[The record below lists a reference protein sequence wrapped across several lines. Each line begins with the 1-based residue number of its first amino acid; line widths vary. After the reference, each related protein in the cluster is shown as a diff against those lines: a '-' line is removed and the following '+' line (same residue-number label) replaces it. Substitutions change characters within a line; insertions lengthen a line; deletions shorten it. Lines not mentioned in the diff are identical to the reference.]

1 MSPLTVSL
9 RAAPLA
15 ALLVVA
21 GCGSVEIAP
30 EPVIP
35 KPIVRQLPVKA
46 AVLLTG
52 DQRVFRH
59 AETRSGV
66 DWLVALGKGHQRLA
80 HEVFGALFAD
90 VRVFDNA
97 EAARTA
103 TDLAVIFE
111 PRMEQYSFATANETG
126 GDYYAVTIRYRIN
139 VYAEGL
145 KLVDSYTITGYGNSR
160 DRAMSSSKPLEA
172 ATRAAMREA

>member
-21 GCGSVEIAP
+21 GCGSVASAP

-66 DWLVALGKGHQRLA
+66 DWLVALGKGHQRCA
-80 HEVFGALFAD
+80 RS
-90 VRVFDNA
+90 VRRA
-97 EAARTA
+97 ICRCARLRQRRSYA
-103 TDLAVIFE
+103 
-111 PRMEQYSFATANETG
+111 PRP
-126 GDYYAVTIRYRIN
+126 I
-139 VYAEGL
+139 
-145 KLVDSYTITGYGNSR
+145 SR
-160 DRAMSSSKPLEA
+160 
-172 ATRAAMREA
+172 